1 MSRGVRGRR
10 PSDRS
15 WRKFAKNKS
24 AKKAARHDGAHG
36 AQDIAFVALDLAKR
50 ARAAGLTTLGH
61 QLEIVALEIGAQAA
75 AGRWPDEAPGH

>member
-1 MSRGVRGRR
+1 MSRNGRRR

-15 WRKFAKNKS
+15 WRKSANK
-24 AKKAARHDGAHG
+24 AVRHDRADA
-36 AQDIAFVALDLAKR
+36 AQDVAFVALDLAKR

-61 QLEIVALEIGAQAA
+61 QLEMVALEVGAQAA